1 MANNIK
7 TAKEY
12 IVITEDS
19 EIIMRGSVEQI
30 AQTFEVSDT
39 LVRNVIQRGKLQA
52 RGVFKGLRIVS
63 SGRQV
68 ENNIAKETVNT
79 ISFDSE
85 VISGKGYIV
94 RTDQKQVIIRG
105 GLHAIPLKKVMA
117 LAAELK
123 DIAQVYVEEKED
135 LK

>member
-1 MANNIK
+1 MAEIK
-7 TAKEY
+7 KNAKEY
-12 IVITEDS
+12 IVITGNN

-39 LVRNVIQRGKLQA
+39 LVRNIIQRGKLQA

-68 ENNIAKETVNT
+68 ESNFTKETVNT

-94 RTDQKQVIIRG
+94 RPDQKQVIIRG
-105 GLHAIPLKKVMA
+105 GLHAIPLKKIKE
-117 LAAELK
+117 LAEELK

-135 LK
+135 